1 MTAPNHL
8 SFAHRFW
15 PVFAAG
21 LVGVLSLPLMFP
33 PTLNAQ
39 LRAVAPM
46 IPMGLLKAL
55 ALMQPA
61 LLLAAGAAIGA
72 ALAHRLGLASHLA
85 GINLRRR
92 FVAEL
97 PLAIPAG
104 IATGALIVAADRFVF
119 RAGPTTP
126 TTDNARAIFEGL
138 VGGLLYGGLTEE
150 AMMRWGLLSL
160 VAWALLRLARRPL
173 DARAPL
179 AYAIAIVLTAILF
192 GAGHLP
198 AAAMVAPLDAALV
211 TRILLLNG
219 VAGVVYGALFWRR
232 SLESAM
238 AAHMSTHVAFA
249 IARVMQWT

>member
-1 MTAPNHL
+1 MTAAGHP
-8 SFAHRFW
+8 SFAQRFW

-33 PTLNAQ
+33 PTLDAR
-39 LRAVAPM
+39 LRAVAPT
-46 IPMGLLKAL
+46 IPLGLLKAL
-55 ALMQPA
+55 ALVQPA

-97 PLAIPAG
+97 PLAIALG
-104 IATGALIVAADRFVF
+104 FATGAAIVAADRFLF
-119 RAGPTTP
+119 RAETAAPPTDT
-126 TTDNARAIFEGL
+126 ARAIFEAL
-138 VGGLLYGGLTEE
+138 IGGLLYGGLTEE

-160 VAWALLRLARRPL
+160 FAWALVRLARRPL
-173 DARAPL
+173 DARPPL
-179 AYAIAIVLTAILF
+179 AYAIAIVVTAFVF

-219 VAGVVYGALFWRR
+219 LAGIVYGMLFWRR

-238 AAHMSTHVAFA
+238 VAHMATHVAFA
-249 IARVMQWT
+249 IARIMQWT